1 MEQQRTVVVTGMGV
15 LSPIGLNPSEVAS
28 SLLVSRS
35 GIGWVDAPPLSRRFP
50 GGIIRHQFDQCF
62 SRTELPYM
70 DRCQQMAIIAA
81 DQAADDAGFHNFAE
95 LGLRAGM
102 YYGSVSGGAA
112 SQQNWCRQFLVDG
125 RQASSPYAAMA
136 IMQNSGAAQ
145 ISIRKKI
152 RGPVLTYNTACA
164 SSGIA
169 IGEAQRAIRSGLLD
183 IAIAGGA
190 EACLVAGMLGMFD
203 GTHALAAG
211 DPEDVSRSCRP
222 FSTKR
227 RGLVLGE
234 GAAFVILES
243 EQHARA
249 RKARVHA
256 VMAGYGTAADGYHI
270 GSPQASG
277 QAAAMRAALNDA
289 ALEPADIHYLNAHA
303 TATTGG
309 DAVECE
315 AIRSVFTGNADAVP
329 VSSTKSLHGH
339 LMGASSAL
347 ELIVTIIAMRNSILP
362 ATAHLDSIDP
372 RCDLN
377 HVAIHPRMDRSIKH
391 ALSFSAGFGGTN
403 VALVI
408 ARA

>member
-1 MEQQRTVVVTGMGV
+1 MEQQRTVVITGMGV
-15 LSPIGLNPSEVAS
+15 ISPIGLNPSEVAS

-35 GIGWVDAPPLSRRFP
+35 GIGWVDASPLSRRFP
-50 GGIIRHQFDQCF
+50 GGIIRHQFEHCF
-62 SRTELPYM
+62 SRMELPYL
-70 DRCQQMAIIAA
+70 DRCQQMAVLAA
-81 DQAADDAGFHNFAE
+81 DQAAEDAGFHNFAE
-95 LGLRAGM
+95 LGLRAGL

-112 SQQNWCRQFLVDG
+112 SQQDWCRQFLVDG

-145 ISIRKKI
+145 VSIRKQI

-169 IGEAQRAIRSGLLD
+169 IGEAQRAIRAGLID

-203 GTHALAAG
+203 GTHALSPG
-211 DPEDVSRSCRP
+211 DPEDVSRSCKP

-234 GAAFVILES
+234 GAAFVVLES

-277 QAAAMRAALNDA
+277 QASAMRAALHDA
-289 ALEPADIHYLNAHA
+289 GLDPADIHYLNAHA
-303 TATTGG
+303 TATAGG
-309 DAVECE
+309 DVVEAE
-315 AIRSVFTGNADAVP
+315 AIRSVFSGGADAVP

-339 LMGASSAL
+339 LMGAASAL

-377 HVAIHPRMDRSIKH
+377 HVAVRPRMDSSIKN

-408 ARA
+408 ASA